1 MKKFIRK
8 LVADIKFSDVG
19 EGRRLDSDTT
29 PSTSNVS
36 NAPVPRRPPTQDS
49 RTAGAAALARMEA
62 SNNKM
67 NPTMRAQK
75 EQMRREVV
83 KSAGRPAPA
92 PVVQREPE
100 VISQMGLRLLCPL
113 CSASFTKQ
121 AVYEHI
127 EECLVTQL
135 DLEPL
140 KTTCIMIH
148 AMNKDQDLLNTGV
161 NTLVRYVENLINN
174 PEDDKFKKIRVQNKA
189 FQTRIMP
196 LVGGV
201 EYLELVGYTLITD
214 EGDSSEQYYI
224 MLDTPPIEHMTR
236 CNDELKKGS
245 KLTPTLDRDI
255 KVLQQAT
262 GARHFEVSSDFY
274 KLTKEDLMKSQKDRE
289 REVQQNSQLRTS
301 AMRERDAGVGMRI
314 YHYTVIRIKFPDGI
328 YLQGTFSAHDNVENL
343 FLFVEKAMRHTIKFS
358 LITAGCPPLKRDRST
373 LKVAGLVP
381 TATLNLA
388 TVERAEYTLLNDEM
402 VCRIS
407 ES

>member
-1 MKKFIRK
+1 
-8 LVADIKFSDVG
+8 
-19 EGRRLDSDTT
+19 
-29 PSTSNVS
+29 
-36 NAPVPRRPPTQDS
+36 
-49 RTAGAAALARMEA
+49 
-62 SNNKM
+62 
-67 NPTMRAQK
+67 
-75 EQMRREVV
+75 
-83 KSAGRPAPA
+83 
-92 PVVQREPE
+92 
-100 VISQMGLRLLCPL
+100 
-113 CSASFTKQ
+113 
-121 AVYEHI
+121 
-127 EECLVTQL
+127 
-135 DLEPL
+135 
-140 KTTCIMIH
+140 
-148 AMNKDQDLLNTGV
+148 
-161 NTLVRYVENLINN
+161 
-174 PEDDKFKKIRVQNKA
+174 
-189 FQTRIMP
+189 MP

-328 YLQGTFSAHDNVENL
+328 YLQGTFSAYNNVENL

-381 TATLNLA
+381 TATLNLTTA
-388 TVERAEYTLLNDEM
+388 ERAEYTLLNDEM